1 MLVLLSLWLI
11 DLTDYRI
18 DGITEHCCCCCCCSS
33 YCCWCSALL
42 LLLLVADVSRS
53 VLTGWLLMR
62 MK

>member
-18 DGITEHCCCCCCCSS
+18 DGITEHCCC